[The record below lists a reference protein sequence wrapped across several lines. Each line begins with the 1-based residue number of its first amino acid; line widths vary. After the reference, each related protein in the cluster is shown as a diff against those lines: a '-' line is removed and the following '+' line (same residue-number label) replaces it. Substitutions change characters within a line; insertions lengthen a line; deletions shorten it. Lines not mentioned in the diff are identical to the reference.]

1 MAIIQVIQVL
11 QSMAIIYSVTNCNE
25 PWIGHGDDHWI
36 ASIKRIASDGSYK
49 WRRWVVAV
57 IVRQWIH
64 PCTGQILFVYGIR
77 GRRGMEA
84 LDVAGR
90 RWMAFNIVLLLLH
103 HHILAHP
110 RDFIAI
116 SMAIGCSASS
126 STACSTTQPTK
137 RPKLSKE
144 RAEPAKHSKTE
155 QRPPE
160 PPKTEQRPPEPP
172 KTVQRRRTT
181 PRQSNDHQNHPKQ
194 SNDHQN

>member
-1 MAIIQVIQVL
+1 MI
-11 QSMAIIYSVTNCNE
+11 
-25 PWIGHGDDHWI
+25 
-36 ASIKRIASDGSYK
+36 GSYK

-144 RAEPAKHSKTE
+144 RAEPGKHSKSD
-155 QRPPE
+155 Q
-160 PPKTEQRPPEPP
+160 K
-172 KTVQRRRTT
+172 
-181 PRQSNDHQNHPKQ
+181 HPKSDQ
-194 SNDHQN
+194 NDAKAATKRTKAARATKSSKEASQ